1 MGGVSKTFKKITN
14 AVTKPFK
21 QIYSA
26 VAKPLKSIA
35 KGAIG
40 AVTGDDGEKETV
52 VVQQPTQTA
61 TPSASNVNV
70 ADTKPETE
78 TEAVSRRKG
87 LLKSAKGKKSLTV
100 SRASGGGLN
109 V

>member
-1 MGGVSKTFKKITN
+1 MGGVTKTFKKITN
-14 AVTKPFK
+14 AVSKPFEQVYK
-21 QIYSA
+21 A
-26 VAKPLKSIA
+26 VAKPLKSI
-35 KGAIG
+35 GRGVVG
-40 AVTGDDGEKETV
+40 AVTGYDGSQVETSPTV
-52 VVQQPTQTA
+52 TQTA
-61 TPSASNVNV
+61 PAAADVNL
-70 ADTKPETE
+70 AATTPETD